1 MFRPVTIAEAAVRPH
16 PDFCP
21 NCDTRSER
29 KKLFCSELCNQEA
42 QLIRYIR
49 RVLKDDRAADVEVLR
64 DGIGTRMLM
73 VRSGG
78 YPTRARTIA
87 PALRAAVVARDA
99 AQCVLCG
106 APGTEIDHIRG
117 SSDELTNLRLTCKTC
132 NGDRVRDAAV
142 IATDPETIAPIQ
154 RQNSRISQRIAAA
167 APYRLCD
174 DEERWSTAWRTYK
187 KNSRRH
193 RRLFQRFAKCPAA
206 RPRLQCMVNMRI
218 GATPVFARCATN
230 IPTSCARVRLGIAS
244 EIITARSTPKR
255 RRSRPVTRMQWIRMT
270 MVILMMTK
278 SCLTKPLWVRGRV
291 LVLRA
296 ELSLAIGDVGA
307 MFVSPIDQ
315 NEA

>member
-1 MFRPVTIAEAAVRPH
+1 MAAKLPRKAAKRRSSVDDTSDLVQRVGADRAAFLVDRVARSVDAAVGELDDARVRVALDLLLEMFRPVTIAESAVRPH

-21 NCDTRSER
+21 NCDTRSEP

-49 RVLKDDRAADVEVLR
+49 RVLKDGRGADVEVLR

-99 AQCVLCG
+99 GRCVLCG
-106 APGTEIDHIRG
+106 EPGTEIDHIRG

-142 IATDPETIAPIQ
+142 IAKDPETIALIQ

-187 KNSRRH
+187 KLPPPPPPIPALCEVPGCTTPPAVHGEYANRCYTCFRALCNEHTDVVRTGPARTSR
-193 RRLFQRFAKCPAA
+193 A
-206 RPRLQCMVNMRI
+206 R
-218 GATPVFARCATN
+218 
-230 IPTSCARVRLGIAS
+230 
-244 EIITARSTPKR
+244 
-255 RRSRPVTRMQWIRMT
+255 
-270 MVILMMTK
+270 
-278 SCLTKPLWVRGRV
+278 
-291 LVLRA
+291 
-296 ELSLAIGDVGA
+296 
-307 MFVSPIDQ
+307 
-315 NEA
+315 